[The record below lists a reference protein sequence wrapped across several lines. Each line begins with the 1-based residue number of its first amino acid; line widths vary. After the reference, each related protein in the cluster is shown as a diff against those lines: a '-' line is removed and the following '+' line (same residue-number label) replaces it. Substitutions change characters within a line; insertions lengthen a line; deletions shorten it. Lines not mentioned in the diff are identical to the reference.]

1 MVAAG
6 IIFYII
12 LVQTFVVGIAYG
24 TMSFFGLH
32 RKRLQIATLTEVVFE
47 LFYLFFLQQLF
58 LQLLLLHQL
67 HQLLLHFSYLL
78 GYQVM
83 QSHHPL
89 G

>member
-47 LFYLFFLQQLF
+47 LFI
-58 LQLLLLHQL
+58 
-67 HQLLLHFSYLL
+67 
-78 GYQVM
+78 G
-83 QSHHPL
+83 
-89 G
+89 GNR